1 MGLIRKLIRSQK
13 LISAP
18 PSSTVHQAAVLM
30 ERFNI
35 GAMPVIDGETLVG
48 VFSERDILTR
58 VVMPERDPRA
68 TRLSEVMTKEVITT
82 TPNIPL
88 SVCLRRM
95 AQHGCR
101 HLPVI
106 SQGRVVAMLSSRD
119 LLFAKLEDQR
129 EEIRSLRNYLE
140 QAPLY

>member
-1 MGLIRKLIRSQK
+1 MGLIRKLVRNQK

-18 PSSTVHQAAVLM
+18 PSSTVHQAVVLM
-30 ERFNI
+30 ERFNV
-35 GAMPVIDGETLVG
+35 GAIPVIDGETLIG
-48 VFSERDILTR
+48 VFSERDLLTR
-58 VVMPERDPRA
+58 VVMPERDPRT

>member
-1 MGLIRKLIRSQK
+1 MGLIRKLIRNQK

-18 PSSTVHQAAVLM
+18 SSSTVHQAAVLM
-30 ERFNI
+30 ERSKI
-35 GAMPVIDGETLVG
+35 GAIPVIDGETLVG
-48 VFSERDILTR
+48 VFSERDLLTR
-58 VVMPERDPRA
+58 VVMPERDPRT

-82 TPNIPL
+82 TPSVPL

-106 SQGRVVAMLSSRD
+106 HEERVVAMLSARD
-119 LLFAKLEDQR
+119 LLFAKLEDQN
-129 EEIRSLRNYLE
+129 EEIRSLRSYLE
-140 QAPLY
+140 QSPLY

>member
-1 MGLIRKLIRSQK
+1 MGLIRKLVRNQK

-18 PSSTVHQAAVLM
+18 SSSTVHQAAVLM
-30 ERFNI
+30 ERFKI
-35 GAMPVIDGETLVG
+35 GAIPVIDGETLVG
-48 VFSERDILTR
+48 VFSERDLLTR
-58 VVMPERDPRA
+58 VVMPELDPRA
-68 TRLSEVMTKEVITT
+68 TRLNAVMTKEIITT
-82 TPNIPL
+82 TPSVPL

-95 AQHGCR
+95 AEQGCR

-106 SQGRVVAMLSSRD
+106 SEGRVVAMLSARD